1 MKKIDNLI
9 DKYLYRKSDLM
20 ALTEAIGM
28 WDLTKFMFKIA
39 TAKSIDDAR
48 RLSSMLGDI
57 DNKLWNEYIK
67 ILDKSPDEEQKIQ
80 KYVERELKYKG
91 DVRQVPENIRADIW
105 AITLY
110 LAKTGELKS
119 MKKFSKNLTKTGIGW
134 KRENIL

>member
-28 WDLTKFMFKIA
+28 RDLTKFMFKIA

-119 MKKFSKNLTKTGIGW
+119 I
-134 KRENIL
+134 